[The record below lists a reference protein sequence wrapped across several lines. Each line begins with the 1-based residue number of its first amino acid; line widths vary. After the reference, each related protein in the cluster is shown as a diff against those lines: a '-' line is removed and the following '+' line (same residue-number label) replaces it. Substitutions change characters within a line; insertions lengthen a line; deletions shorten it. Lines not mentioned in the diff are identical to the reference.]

1 MAASYQT
8 FEQIIQVLD
17 FLNKLLSSKFQVAVP
32 SSVAL
37 LVEDQ
42 GLKP

>member
-1 MAASYQT
+1 MAGDAQT
-8 FEQIIQVLD
+8 LEQIIQVLD

-32 SSVAL
+32 SPVA